1 MLLAAIV
8 WLVTTFA
15 SQWHQVVV
23 PHARCPE
30 HGELLQVMLG
40 ERSDG
45 PELSTAPAD
54 QQHDECAL
62 HALAGAFP
70 APRPPSVLTPVAA
83 PSEEV
88 TTLASIRLA
97 REPLRFAPKTSPPP
111 IA

>member
-1 MLLAAIV
+1 MV
-8 WLVTTFA
+8 WLVATFA

-30 HGELLQVMLG
+30 HGELLQVMTG

-45 PELSTAPAD
+45 PELAAAPPD

-62 HALAGAFP
+62 HAFAGAFP
-70 APRPPSVLTPVAA
+70 APRPPSVLAPVEA
-83 PSEEV
+83 PPEEV
-88 TTLASIRLA
+88 TTFASIRLA